1 MMWYNK
7 TQQYLRQSFTR
18 SARGFMLLGK
28 DNNNLVQAIEV
39 DPNGSQQT
47 TISDSSGNLVSV
59 SSNQLAVTDSTGNTT
74 LSAILNALTTAS
86 TAASV
91 STSSN
96 YTLTS
101 SLAQIGAIACKQVT
115 LLNLSTNPNVTL
127 VINGGSNITLEP
139 GYSMTIPCTN
149 LNQIQAKTA
158 TGGEV
163 LNIIYSV

>member
-1 MMWYNK
+1 MWYNK

-39 DPNGSQQT
+39 DSYGSQQT
-47 TISDSSGNLVSV
+47 TLSDNSGNLVSV
-59 SSNQLAVTDSTGNTT
+59 SSNQLSVTDSTGNTALT
-74 LSAILNALTTAS
+74 AILNALTTAS
-86 TAASV
+86 TAASI
-91 STSSN
+91 STSAK
-96 YTLTS
+96 YTLTNTF
-101 SLAQIGAIACKQVT
+101 AQIGAIACKQIT

-127 VINGGSNITLEP
+127 SINGGSDITLEP
-139 GYSMTIPCTN
+139 GYSMTIPATN